1 MSLFT
6 KKGYDNILQRIWE
19 TGGMTPD
26 MEEDIRRLRDEFD
39 EREGILREY
48 GEEYDVEQEEYE
60 FRRRNNGSEI
70 SDSGSDTTEITD
82 TEDPVSETNDRI
94 EIDNKPDWESRYRK
108 LEQRYKD
115 TFFGRMKPDDDFS
128 EIMEGQVENAVAE
141 SAPRSFNE
149 LLYSAKTETKGD

>member
-1 MSLFT
+1 MALFT

-26 MEEDIRRLRDEFD
+26 MEDDIRRLRDEFD

-48 GEEYDVEQEEYE
+48 GEEYDGEQEEYE
-60 FRRRNNGSEI
+60 FRRRNQESVI
-70 SDSGSDTTEITD
+70 SDTGSDVTEITD
-82 TEDPVSETNDRI
+82 TEETISNTDDRV
-94 EIDNKPDWESRYRK
+94 ELDNKPDWESRYRK

-128 EIMEGQVENAVAE
+128 EIMEDQISNAVAE

-149 LLYSAKTETKGD
+149 LLYSTKNETKGD